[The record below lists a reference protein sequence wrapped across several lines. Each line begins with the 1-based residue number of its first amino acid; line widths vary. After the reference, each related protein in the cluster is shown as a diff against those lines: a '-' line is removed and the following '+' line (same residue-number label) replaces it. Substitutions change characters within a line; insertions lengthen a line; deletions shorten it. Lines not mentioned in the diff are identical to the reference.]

1 MTHAATVSS
10 PERPLTL
17 DNPTVLGLLAASRA
31 VLGCGLGM
39 LVAGKIQR
47 SGARN
52 GTAIALL
59 SLGLLANVPSVTKF
73 IVELLNRPDTARGM
87 RKRLSSIRGDVGDY
101 RTDQD
106 HELF

>member
-1 MTHAATVSS
+1 MTTNGATAFSS
-10 PERPLTL
+10 KALTL
-17 DNPTVLGLLAASRA
+17 ENPTVLGLLAASRA
-31 VLGCGLGM
+31 VLGCGLGL
-39 LVAGKIQR
+39 LVAGKFQR
-47 SGARN
+47 AGARN

-73 IVELLNRPDTARGM
+73 IVELVNGPDTERGM

-101 RTDQD
+101 RVD

>member
-1 MTHAATVSS
+1 MTTNGATAFSAASKS
-10 PERPLTL
+10 FTL
-17 DNPTVLGLLAASRA
+17 ENPTVLGLLAASRA
-31 VLGCGLGM
+31 VLGCGLGL
-39 LVAGKIQR
+39 LVAGKFQK

-73 IVELLNRPDTARGM
+73 VVELINGPDTERGM
-87 RKRLSSIRGDVGDY
+87 RKRLSSIRGDVDDY
-101 RTDQD
+101 RTD